1 MFQVGRIMP
10 KQFNRLDH
18 LVSVRGLAAWLVVF
32 YHSLAMLQFA
42 FPGIPQQIV
51 SIVKHGDLAVDF
63 FFVLSGFIIFINY
76 FDNFSSNAGRNIIKF
91 YWNRFSR
98 IYPVHFVMLLAYLLL
113 AGAFLQWSTSQAVPP
128 ALGKVSLLENLFLV
142 QAWSNND
149 TSWNVPSWSI
159 SAEWFVYLLFPGMAI
174 FIGIYL
180 KSVFSIFFTS
190 FAIIGLV
197 GLIGWFDFESGGVP
211 LYSVPLVRVF
221 HEFML
226 GTLIGTLYIN
236 HRPLLVSLRPWIL
249 ALFVAFVSITYALYV
264 PLALIVPTAFFLLI
278 AFLTVDDS
286 WFTRL
291 LKLKWLIVL
300 GEISYS
306 TYMVHY
312 FVRDVFKAV
321 FAKSSFAMDAVP
333 LVASFFVVLALSFI
347 LYRWVE
353 LPAQSFLRNLRISG
367 RKTVSSL

>member
-1 MFQVGRIMP
+1 MP

-18 LVSVRGLAAWLVVF
+18 LVSVRGIAAWLVVF
-32 YHSLAMLQFA
+32 YHSLVMLQFA
-42 FPGIPQQIV
+42 FPGIPQPIV
-51 SIVKHGDLAVDF
+51 DFVKHGDLAVDF

-76 FDNFSSNAGRNIIKF
+76 FDNFSSNTSRNIIKF

-98 IYPVHFVMLLAYLLL
+98 IYPVHFVMILAYLSL
-113 AGAFLQWSTSQAVPP
+113 AGAFVNWSASQTVPP
-128 ALGKVSLLENLFLV
+128 AFGKIALLENLFMV
-142 QAWSNND
+142 QAWSSND

-174 FIGIYL
+174 FIGTYL
-180 KSVFSIFFTS
+180 KSIFSIFFISCT
-190 FAIIGLV
+190 IISLV
-197 GLIGWFDFESGGVP
+197 GAIGWFQLESGGVP

-221 HEFML
+221 HEFFL

-236 HRPLLVSLRPWIL
+236 HRPLLVSLKPWLVLVMI
-249 ALFVAFVSITYALYV
+249 AFVSISYAWNV
-264 PLALIVPTAFFLLI
+264 PLALIVPTAFFLII
-278 AFLTVDDS
+278 AFLSVDDS
-286 WFTRL
+286 WLTRL

-312 FVRDVFKAV
+312 FVRDVFKAL
-321 FAKSSFAMDAVP
+321 FAKSPFAMDAVP

-353 LPAQSFLRNLRISG
+353 LPAQNFLRNLKISG
-367 RKTVSSL
+367 RKPVSSL